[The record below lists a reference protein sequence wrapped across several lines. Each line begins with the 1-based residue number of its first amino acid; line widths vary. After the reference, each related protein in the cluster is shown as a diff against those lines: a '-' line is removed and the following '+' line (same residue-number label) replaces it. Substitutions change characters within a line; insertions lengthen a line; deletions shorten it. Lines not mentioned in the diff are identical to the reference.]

1 MATTLMGPMDTAMA
15 GEVQLL
21 HHTVTPQR
29 EFGLKAIFGRKV
41 YLYDPI
47 FHAGMTRKLK
57 KMISSGFKE

>member
-1 MATTLMGPMDTAMA
+1 MDTAMA